1 MRYGGTGSQPS
12 HVLTLDFDMA
22 APRYLDW
29 TFRMQFQKQV
39 WGRVRAIPGVQSAG
53 FAGGLPLDSR
63 GWTEEITSA
72 GAVAW
77 RGIPAN
83 MIYRVI
89 TPGFLETLRVPLI
102 RGRFFDSRDRGNA
115 PLAAIIN
122 QKAAQDFWPNQ
133 NPIGKRLKLGRMD
146 SSNPWM
152 QVVGVTGNVKH
163 TGLTDDPRQE
173 IYCPYLQARSTLQ
186 WQQFLVI
193 RTNGDPLGILRQ
205 LRQIAASIDAEEP
218 LNHVITMTEM
228 IQRETAQGR
237 VQTILLGALAAL
249 ALLMASVGIYG
260 VMAYLVTQRTQEI
273 GVRMALGAQKMQ
285 ILAMVLKRGLIL
297 TSIGAI
303 VGICAACG
311 LTRLMNS
318 LLFGVSPTDIGVLIC
333 VTSLLVLAA
342 TLACLVPAQRAA
354 SIDPIEALRTE

>member
-1 MRYGGTGSQPS
+1 M
-12 HVLTLDFDMA
+12 
-22 APRYLDW
+22 
-29 TFRMQFQKQV
+29 
-39 WGRVRAIPGVQSAG
+39 
-53 FAGGLPLDSR
+53 
-63 GWTEEITSA
+63 
-72 GAVAW
+72 
-77 RGIPAN
+77 
-83 MIYRVI
+83 
-89 TPGFLETLRVPLI
+89 
-102 RGRFFDSRDRGNA
+102 
-115 PLAAIIN
+115 
-122 QKAAQDFWPNQ
+122 
-133 NPIGKRLKLGRMD
+133 
-146 SSNPWM
+146 
-152 QVVGVTGNVKH
+152 
-163 TGLTDDPRQE
+163 TDDPRQE

>member
-1 MRYGGTGSQPS
+1 M
-12 HVLTLDFDMA
+12 
-22 APRYLDW
+22 
-29 TFRMQFQKQV
+29 
-39 WGRVRAIPGVQSAG
+39 RAIPGVQSAG

-152 QVVGVTGNVKH
+152 QVVGVTA
-163 TGLTDDPRQE
+163 T
-173 IYCPYLQARSTLQ
+173 SS
-186 WQQFLVI
+186 I
-193 RTNGDPLGILRQ
+193 RG
-205 LRQIAASIDAEEP
+205 
-218 LNHVITMTEM
+218 
-228 IQRETAQGR
+228 
-237 VQTILLGALAAL
+237 
-249 ALLMASVGIYG
+249 
-260 VMAYLVTQRTQEI
+260 
-273 GVRMALGAQKMQ
+273 
-285 ILAMVLKRGLIL
+285 
-297 TSIGAI
+297 
-303 VGICAACG
+303 
-311 LTRLMNS
+311 
-318 LLFGVSPTDIGVLIC
+318 
-333 VTSLLVLAA
+333 
-342 TLACLVPAQRAA
+342 
-354 SIDPIEALRTE
+354 